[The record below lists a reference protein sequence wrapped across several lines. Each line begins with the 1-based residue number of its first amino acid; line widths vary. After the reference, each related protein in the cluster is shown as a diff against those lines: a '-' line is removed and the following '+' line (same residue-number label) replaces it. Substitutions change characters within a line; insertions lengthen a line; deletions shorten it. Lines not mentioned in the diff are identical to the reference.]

1 LDATAFRFQD
11 ALELPHV
18 LLRRVPQYES
28 KGAMMSADEPA
39 HDTSL
44 TVEEQAV
51 LVRFFRRA
59 LNLDDVGAVTPESV
73 LDYLRVVTDAIDPE
87 EPGSI
92 AELRSTLE
100 DAWRPSDG

>member
-1 LDATAFRFQD
+1 
-11 ALELPHV
+11 
-18 LLRRVPQYES
+18 
-28 KGAMMSADEPA
+28 MSDDEPA
-39 HDTSL
+39 QEASL
-44 TVEEQAV
+44 TVEEQTI

-59 LNLDDVGAVTPESV
+59 LNLYDVGAVTPESV

-92 AELRSTLE
+92 EGLRNTLE

>member
-1 LDATAFRFQD
+1 
-11 ALELPHV
+11 
-18 LLRRVPQYES
+18 
-28 KGAMMSADEPA
+28 MSADEPA

-59 LNLDDVGAVTPESV
+59 LNLYDVGAVTPESV

>member
-1 LDATAFRFQD
+1 
-11 ALELPHV
+11 
-18 LLRRVPQYES
+18 
-28 KGAMMSADEPA
+28 MSDDERA
-39 HDTSL
+39 QEASL
-44 TVEEQAV
+44 TIEEQTI

-59 LNLDDVGAVTPESV
+59 LNLYDVGAVTPESV

-92 AELRSTLE
+92 AELRNTLE

>member
-1 LDATAFRFQD
+1 
-11 ALELPHV
+11 
-18 LLRRVPQYES
+18 
-28 KGAMMSADEPA
+28 MSANEPA
-39 HDTSL
+39 RDAGLS
-44 TVEEQAV
+44 VEEEAV

-59 LNLDDVGAVTPESV
+59 LTLYEAGAVTPESV

-100 DAWRPSDG
+100 DAWRSSDG